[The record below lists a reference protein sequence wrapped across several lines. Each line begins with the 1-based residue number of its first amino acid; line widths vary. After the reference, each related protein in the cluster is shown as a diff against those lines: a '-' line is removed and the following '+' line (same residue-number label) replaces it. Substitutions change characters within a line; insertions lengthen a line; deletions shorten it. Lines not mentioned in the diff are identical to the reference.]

1 MVYARPHK
9 DLPLQSD
16 AARPV
21 PVLLKVETQ
30 DTTLPV
36 GVAEQQMA
44 AEIAAFL
51 KSADLAQVT
60 ARFGRK

>member
-1 MVYARPHK
+1 
-9 DLPLQSD
+9 
-16 AARPV
+16 
-21 PVLLKVETQ
+21 VETQ